1 MAGFVQVFRWPHYVC
16 IFKTLARFPVQTQ
29 ARIQGFSEH
38 DGRQHD
44 NLRVEPHV
52 IVVEIGL
59 KSQRRHQSRSWAL
72 DMSCG
77 ECSKPSS
84 QRCHVECRQILLLIY

>member
-1 MAGFVQVFRWPHYVC
+1 MFYPCAIMNLKYISSTSMPFGYPGFVQVFRWPHYVC

-72 DMSCG
+72 DMSCA
-77 ECSKPSS
+77 
-84 QRCHVECRQILLLIY
+84 